1 MTKQHRQAG
10 PVTRFMRSMSDQG
23 FRRTLQSAL
32 NICEDWFFDW
42 RYGTDTVSRI
52 YQADL
57 VFDHP
62 NKKSAHPYIPTRG
75 RSFNKLM
82 AALALPGEGIFV
94 DYGSGKGKILMLAS
108 RFGFSRVVGL
118 EFSEELHRVALANVK
133 KWEERTG
140 CQSIEPILC
149 DASSHVL
156 RDDENVLYFFNP
168 FEQDVL
174 DGCLRQIENSL
185 ARNPRHIWV
194 IYFDPRFSRRFIDR
208 LGLSITK
215 EFVHG
220 GYEVLVMESAD
231 EASAQP

>member
-10 PVTRFMRSMSDQG
+10 PVTRFMRSMREQG
-23 FRRTLQSAL
+23 FRRTFQSAL
-32 NICEDWFFDW
+32 NICEDWLFDW

-57 VFDHP
+57 EFDHP
-62 NKKSAHPYIPTRG
+62 NKKSAHPYIPNRG

-82 AALALPGEGIFV
+82 AAIALPRGGIFV

-108 RFGFSRVVGL
+108 RFGFRRVVGL
-118 EFSEELHRVALANVK
+118 EFSEELHRVALSNVK
-133 KWEERTG
+133 KYQARTG
-140 CQSIEPILC
+140 CQSIEPVLG
-149 DASSHVL
+149 DASRYVL
-156 RDDENVLYFFNP
+156 RDDENVLFFFNP

-174 DGCLRQIENSL
+174 DGCLGQIESSL

-208 LGLSITK
+208 LGLNITT

-220 GYEVLVMESAD
+220 GYEVLVMESSHG
-231 EASAQP
+231 ASA